1 MRVPSVVLALC
12 LSPALALGQS
22 LGDAARRQG
31 DRRAGHA
38 PATTKTYT
46 DADLHSEESETADA
60 NPRDAASGTST
71 AADAGRAAAPAP
83 PAGEPAKEDAVRAQ
97 LDREAEQRR
106 EQELLWRGR
115 AREARAHVDA
125 ARREADAACGPTVL
139 VLSGG

>member
-1 MRVPSVVLALC
+1 VVLALC

-38 PATTKTYT
+38 PATAKTYT
-46 DADLHSEESETADA
+46 DADLHPEESETAAA
-60 NPRDAASGTST
+60 NPRDAAPDTST
-71 AADAGRAAAPAP
+71 TADAGRAVAPLP
-83 PAGEPAKEDAVRAQ
+83 PAGEPATEDAVRAQ

-106 EQELLWRGR
+106 EREFLWRGR
-115 AREARAHVDA
+115 AREARAHVEA
-125 ARREADAACGPTVL
+125 ARRERDAACGPTVL